1 MTPEEKAKVRAR
13 SNAYAARLKAS
24 GVSRYQRW
32 YKGKPSFQTRS
43 YAQRHQ
49 QLLRGYGLTPA
60 DYEAM
65 LIAQNGVCAICAR
78 PERAANPRSQRPRRL
93 AVDHCHA
100 TERVRGLLCAA
111 CNAMLG
117 AVNDQVLL
125 LQAAI
130 AYLQTR

>member
-1 MTPEEKAKVRAR
+1 MTPAEREKVRAR
-13 SNAYAARLKAS
+13 ANRYAARLKAA
-24 GVSRYQRW
+24 GVSRYQKW
-32 YKGKPSFQTRS
+32 YKGKVRFQTRS

-65 LIAQNGVCAICAR
+65 LTAQNSLCAICAR
-78 PERAANPRSQRPRRL
+78 PERAANPRGNRPRRL
-93 AVDHCHA
+93 AVDHCH
-100 TERVRGLLCAA
+100 TTSRVRGLLCAA

-117 AVNDQVLL
+117 AVNDQILL

-130 AYLQTR
+130 TYLQTR